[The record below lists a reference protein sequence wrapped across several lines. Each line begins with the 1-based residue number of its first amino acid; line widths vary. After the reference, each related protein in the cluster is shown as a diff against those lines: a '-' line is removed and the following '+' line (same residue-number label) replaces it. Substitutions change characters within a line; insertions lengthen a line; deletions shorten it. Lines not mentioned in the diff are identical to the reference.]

1 MDSNFINEAIQVL
14 QKNNLKVENI
24 KLSIEKEFTIVT
36 AKIEWVIN
44 GNFKKINLLGFYS
57 FTLETFEKVNLD
69 DYLNG

>member
-1 MDSNFINEAIQVL
+1 MDSNFINESIQVL
-14 QKNNLKVENI
+14 QKNNSKVENI

-44 GNFKKINLLGFYS
+44 GNLKKINLVGFYS

-69 DYLNG
+69 DY

>member
-14 QKNNLKVENI
+14 QKNNSKVENI

-44 GNFKKINLLGFYS
+44 GNFKKINLVGFYC
-57 FTLETFEKVNLD
+57 FTLETFEKVNLE
-69 DYLNG
+69 DY

>member
-14 QKNNLKVENI
+14 QKNSSKVENI

-44 GNFKKINLLGFYS
+44 GNVKKIDLVGFYS

-69 DYLNG
+69 DY

>member
-14 QKNNLKVENI
+14 QKNNSKVENI

-44 GNFKKINLLGFYS
+44 GNLKKINLVGFYS
-57 FTLETFEKVNLD
+57 FNLETFEKVNLD
-69 DYLNG
+69 DY